1 MNSPRTFQEEGERI
15 YQAWAHAYATKDL
28 EAVLALYAPDAV
40 LESPLVNTLLKTDLG
55 VIEGRENLRPFVE
68 IIIRRTPPLVDR
80 YRQSFFTDGKTLIWE
95 YPRITPSGQK
105 ADMAEVMEIED
116 GLIKAHRIYWGWYGT
131 QMLQSDA
138 YRL

>member
-95 YPRITPSGQK
+95 YPRNTPSGQK